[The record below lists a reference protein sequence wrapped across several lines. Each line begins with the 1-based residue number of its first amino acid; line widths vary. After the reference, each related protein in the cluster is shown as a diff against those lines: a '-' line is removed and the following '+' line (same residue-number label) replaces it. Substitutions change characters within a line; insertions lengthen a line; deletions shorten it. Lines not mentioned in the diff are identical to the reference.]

1 MKKLSIKARLIFL
14 ALAPVLVVAVLL
26 TGRIIH
32 NISLKKNLDETK
44 SRILEVE
51 ALAQAIHYMQV
62 ERGLSIG
69 FIKSEGIEYKN
80 ELTEIRSK
88 TNLSIEKIRDV
99 YKMTGGNF
107 EIVLDK
113 FQALTQA
120 RQNVDIFQTANTSN
134 VSFYFTQTI
143 ASLIKTAAEAPSFIE
158 DIENRNTIQSYAH
171 LTSAKESL
179 GQIRATLNSV
189 FLTNSL
195 TRSTL
200 ISFVT
205 YHSAYKVN
213 ISKFTTLAPVELI
226 QFYNNTYNSQA
237 VNTTFKII
245 DSILDNAMDSDFEN
259 QAPAWFANATESI
272 ELLRNTELELYKIV
286 HKSIDQKIENILLDI
301 AAICIFSIISIIL
314 FTLFILL
321 FAKRSI
327 SMPLEKFKNT
337 LVEIGTSHDLTIKT
351 DDNAPLELS
360 QMAVSFNKLMSGL
373 KDLIETSKISS
384 GENAS
389 ISHELSTTAL
399 SVGENVERSV
409 VVIDEASKKAD
420 DIKNEILVAIGEAQ
434 ESKKEILRA
443 NKNLDL
449 ARDEI
454 VHLTHKVGQS
464 AQLEVELAQKMQTLS
479 HDANEVKT
487 ILEIIADIA
496 DQTNL
501 LALNAAIEAARAGE
515 HGRGF
520 AVVADEV
527 RKLAERTQKSL
538 TEINATI
545 NVIVQSI
552 VDVSEQM
559 NSNSKGIQDL
569 VQSASDVERK
579 IKDSVAIVKETIKAT
594 DKTVG
599 DFERTGK
606 DVEIIVSQVS
616 QINKISSQN
625 ARSVEEIAAAAE
637 HLNSMTDTLHAK
649 LEVFRT

>member
-1 MKKLSIKARLIFL
+1 M
-14 ALAPVLVVAVLL
+14 
-26 TGRIIH
+26 
-32 NISLKKNLDETK
+32 
-44 SRILEVE
+44 
-51 ALAQAIHYMQV
+51 
-62 ERGLSIG
+62 
-69 FIKSEGIEYKN
+69 
-80 ELTEIRSK
+80 
-88 TNLSIEKIRDV
+88 
-99 YKMTGGNF
+99 
-107 EIVLDK
+107 
-113 FQALTQA
+113 
-120 RQNVDIFQTANTSN
+120 
-134 VSFYFTQTI
+134 
-143 ASLIKTAAEAPSFIE
+143 
-158 DIENRNTIQSYAH
+158 
-171 LTSAKESL
+171 
-179 GQIRATLNSV
+179 
-189 FLTNSL
+189 
-195 TRSTL
+195 
-200 ISFVT
+200 
-205 YHSAYKVN
+205 
-213 ISKFTTLAPVELI
+213 
-226 QFYNNTYNSQA
+226 
-237 VNTTFKII
+237 
-245 DSILDNAMDSDFEN
+245 
-259 QAPAWFANATESI
+259 
-272 ELLRNTELELYKIV
+272 
-286 HKSIDQKIENILLDI
+286 
-301 AAICIFSIISIIL
+301 
-314 FTLFILL
+314 
-321 FAKRSI
+321 
-327 SMPLEKFKNT
+327 
-337 LVEIGTSHDLTIKT
+337 EIGTSHDLTIKT

-454 VHLTHKVGQS
+454 VHLTYKVGQS

-559 NSNSKGIQDL
+559 NSNSEGIQNL
-569 VQSASDVERK
+569 VQSASDVEQK

-649 LEVFRT
+649 LEIFRT

>member
-1 MKKLSIKARLIFL
+1 
-14 ALAPVLVVAVLL
+14 
-26 TGRIIH
+26 
-32 NISLKKNLDETK
+32 
-44 SRILEVE
+44 
-51 ALAQAIHYMQV
+51 
-62 ERGLSIG
+62 
-69 FIKSEGIEYKN
+69 
-80 ELTEIRSK
+80 
-88 TNLSIEKIRDV
+88 
-99 YKMTGGNF
+99 
-107 EIVLDK
+107 
-113 FQALTQA
+113 
-120 RQNVDIFQTANTSN
+120 
-134 VSFYFTQTI
+134 
-143 ASLIKTAAEAPSFIE
+143 
-158 DIENRNTIQSYAH
+158 
-171 LTSAKESL
+171 
-179 GQIRATLNSV
+179 
-189 FLTNSL
+189 
-195 TRSTL
+195 
-200 ISFVT
+200 
-205 YHSAYKVN
+205 
-213 ISKFTTLAPVELI
+213 
-226 QFYNNTYNSQA
+226 
-237 VNTTFKII
+237 
-245 DSILDNAMDSDFEN
+245 
-259 QAPAWFANATESI
+259 
-272 ELLRNTELELYKIV
+272 
-286 HKSIDQKIENILLDI
+286 
-301 AAICIFSIISIIL
+301 
-314 FTLFILL
+314 
-321 FAKRSI
+321 
-327 SMPLEKFKNT
+327 
-337 LVEIGTSHDLTIKT
+337 VEIGTSHDLTIKT

-454 VHLTHKVGQS
+454 VHLTYKVGQS

-559 NSNSKGIQDL
+559 NSNSEGIQNL
-569 VQSASDVERK
+569 VQSASDVEQK

-649 LEVFRT
+649 LEIFRT

>member
-32 NISLKKNLDETK
+32 NIDLKKNLDETK

-51 ALAQAIHYMQV
+51 ALAQTIHYMQV

-69 FIKSEGIEYKN
+69 FIKSEGLEYKN

-113 FQALTQA
+113 FQELTQA

-195 TRSTL
+195 TRNTL

-286 HKSIDQKIENILLDI
+286 HKSIDQKIENILLNI

-327 SMPLEKFKNT
+327 SMPLEK
-337 LVEIGTSHDLTIKT
+337 I
-351 DDNAPLELS
+351 
-360 QMAVSFNKLMSGL
+360 
-373 KDLIETSKISS
+373 
-384 GENAS
+384 
-389 ISHELSTTAL
+389 
-399 SVGENVERSV
+399 
-409 VVIDEASKKAD
+409 
-420 DIKNEILVAIGEAQ
+420 
-434 ESKKEILRA
+434 
-443 NKNLDL
+443 
-449 ARDEI
+449 
-454 VHLTHKVGQS
+454 
-464 AQLEVELAQKMQTLS
+464 
-479 HDANEVKT
+479 
-487 ILEIIADIA
+487 
-496 DQTNL
+496 
-501 LALNAAIEAARAGE
+501 
-515 HGRGF
+515 
-520 AVVADEV
+520 
-527 RKLAERTQKSL
+527 
-538 TEINATI
+538 
-545 NVIVQSI
+545 
-552 VDVSEQM
+552 
-559 NSNSKGIQDL
+559 
-569 VQSASDVERK
+569 
-579 IKDSVAIVKETIKAT
+579 
-594 DKTVG
+594 
-599 DFERTGK
+599 
-606 DVEIIVSQVS
+606 
-616 QINKISSQN
+616 
-625 ARSVEEIAAAAE
+625 
-637 HLNSMTDTLHAK
+637 
-649 LEVFRT
+649 